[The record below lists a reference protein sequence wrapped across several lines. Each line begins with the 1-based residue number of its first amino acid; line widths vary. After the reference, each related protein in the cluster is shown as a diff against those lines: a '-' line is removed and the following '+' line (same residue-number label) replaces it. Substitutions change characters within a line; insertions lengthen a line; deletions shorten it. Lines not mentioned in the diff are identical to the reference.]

1 MVLDI
6 NELDLSKR
14 YTYADYLTW
23 GFKERVELI
32 RGWIIKMSP
41 APIDQH
47 QRITTALSSE
57 IYQYF
62 KKKRCQVRAAPYD
75 VRLLDSKKST
85 DDDQIYTVVQPDIS
99 VICDA
104 AKIDRRGC
112 IGAPDWIIEILLP
125 GNTKTEMQ
133 DKYNLYEENGVKEYW
148 IVQPE
153 YAAIQQFVLNDG
165 SKFQLEKMVSGNAI
179 LASSCFPELKIELEG
194 IF

>member
-1 MVLDI
+1 MDI
-6 NELDLSKR
+6 NQLDFSKR

-32 RGWIIKMSP
+32 KGYVYKKDTWTL
-41 APIDQH
+41 DLH
-47 QRITTALSSE
+47 QRIATGLSSE

-62 KKKRCQVRAAPYD
+62 KKKPCQVRAAPYD

-85 DDDQIYTVVQPDIS
+85 DDNQIYTVVQPDIC

-112 IGAPDWIIEILLP
+112 IGAPDWIIEILSP

-133 DKYNLYEENGVKEYW
+133 DKYNLYEENGVREYW

-153 YAAIQQFVLNDG
+153 YEAIQQFILQAG
-165 SKFQLEKMVSGNAI
+165 KLELRRMLSSPAV
-179 LASSCFPELKIELEG
+179 LASACFPDLEIELEG

>member
-1 MVLDI
+1 LDI

-112 IGAPDWIIEILLP
+112 IGAPDWIIEILSP